1 MPVDYAEYLDKS
13 DEELIRNFT
22 GGEPGSPH
30 SEAVR
35 VVLDTRNARR
45 MADMTD
51 SIKLA
56 TWIIAAMAAIQA
68 ISAAVDVYY

>member
-22 GGEPGSPH
+22 GGQPGSPH
-30 SEAVR
+30 SEAMR
-35 VVLDTRNARR
+35 VVIDTRNARR

-56 TWIIAAMAAIQA
+56 TWIIAGMAAIQA
-68 ISAAVDVYY
+68 ISAVASIYY